1 MYYPKPPFKGENTMF
16 KKIVSIFIAI
26 ITFFVSLFGGGSG
39 SGSGKPGKINAYKNL
54 SYGSSKNQTLDLYVP
69 KKASG
74 KYGLILNLHGGE
86 WTNGDK
92 SEFSEDTLKKM
103 CSDYGCAAATMNYR
117 FVSKTVDALDIIN
130 DIESALKKIREKG
143 AESDIVFDRVM
154 LNGVSAGGHL
164 ALLYACS
171 KGVSAPMKIVA
182 VTVKSAPTD
191 LSDSRFYSTASSL
204 GSKGDICDLMSK
216 VCGKTFNEKTFSRAV
231 PKLKTVSPIT
241 YVTKSCPPVLIAHGK
256 LNSVVPYSN
265 ALMFSAAVSGV
276 GVRSELISYTNSDHD
291 LSKDADCEKKFG
303 ELFASY
309 AKTYLK

>member
-1 MYYPKPPFKGENTMF
+1 MF
-16 KKIVSIFIAI
+16 KKIVSVFIAI

-86 WTNGDK
+86 WTNGSKD
-92 SEFSEDTLKKM
+92 EFSEDTLKKM

-117 FVSKTVDALDIIN
+117 FVSKTLNALDIIN
-130 DIESALKKIREKG
+130 DIDAALKKIKEKG
-143 AESDIVFDRVM
+143 SESDIVFNRVM

-164 ALLYACS
+164 ALLYGCS
-171 KGVSAPMKIVA
+171 KGVSAPMKVVA
-182 VTVKSAPTD
+182 IAVKSAPAD
-191 LSDSRFYSTASSL
+191 LSDVSFYSDSSTL
-204 GSKGDICDLMSK
+204 GSQSDIYDLMSK
-216 VCGKTFNEKTFSRAV
+216 VCGKTFNAKTFPRAV

-256 LNSVVPYSN
+256 LDSVVPYSN

-276 GVRSELISYTNSDHD
+276 GVRSELIAYANSGYD
-291 LSKDADCEKKFG
+291 LSNDDDCEKKFG
-303 ELFASY
+303 ELFSTY